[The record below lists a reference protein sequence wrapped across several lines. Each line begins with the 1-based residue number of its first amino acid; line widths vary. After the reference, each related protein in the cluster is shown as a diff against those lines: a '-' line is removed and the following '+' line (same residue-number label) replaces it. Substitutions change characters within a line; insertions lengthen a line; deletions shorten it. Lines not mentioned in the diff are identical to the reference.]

1 MNEHELFMMRMEIGE
16 LNKAI
21 DRILRASDKQMK
33 SLEMTIFDLMEAMKD
48 TNRQMS
54 KLANAIYTAAE
65 VKLTINEDDWY
76 DDV

>member
-21 DRILRASDKQMK
+21 DRILRASDKQIK
-33 SLEMTIFDLMEAMKD
+33 SLEMTIFDLLEALKD

-54 KLANAIYTAAE
+54 KLGNAIHSAAE
-65 VKLTINEDDWY
+65 VKITIDEDEWY